1 VPALAPGEPPASWQ
15 TCLDVLPG
23 ALEGATLFVSELT
36 AEAEI
41 RTYWQMG

>member
-1 VPALAPGEPPASWQ
+1 MPALAPGESASWL

-36 AEAEI
+36 AGAEI
-41 RTYWQMG
+41 RTYWQLG